1 MTTDRDP
8 LLESLFAAARQ
19 DLAGDEFA
27 DDVMLRIDKLRRR
40 AIIGWIFVGL
50 VAAAIALVLSGP
62 IVHAVNLATQILPE
76 SLVELDDRRL
86 VQVFAPLNSVAG
98 VVGLGLL
105 GLRMAYRKIFSPR

>member
-19 DLAGDEFA
+19 DLAGEEFA

-40 AIIGWIFVGL
+40 AIIGWIFVGV
-50 VAAAIALVLSGP
+50 VAAAIAFMLSGP
-62 IVHAVNLATQILPE
+62 IVLAVNLTTQILPE
-76 SLVELDDRRL
+76 SLIELHDRRL
-86 VQVFAPLNSVAG
+86 AQVFAPVNSIAG

-105 GLRMAYRKIFSPR
+105 GLRVAYRKIFSRR